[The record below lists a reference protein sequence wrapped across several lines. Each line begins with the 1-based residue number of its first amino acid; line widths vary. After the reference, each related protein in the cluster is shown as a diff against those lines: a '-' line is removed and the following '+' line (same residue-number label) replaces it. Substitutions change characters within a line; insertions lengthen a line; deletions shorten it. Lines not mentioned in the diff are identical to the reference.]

1 MPQKKNPDF
10 AELIR
15 GKTGRVVGDLVGLLV
30 VLKGLPLAYNK
41 DLQEDK
47 EGAFDAIDTLSASL
61 ATITGMLATMGINGE
76 AMRAGAQGGFMAA
89 TDLADFLAERG
100 VPFRDAHEIVGK
112 LVLLA
117 EKSGRNLEQLTL
129 DELRAASSVFDEAAC
144 DALRIE
150 NVVARRTS
158 EGGTAPSRV
167 AEQLAQAEA
176 LLHSHEKAL
185 TR

>member
-15 GKTGRVVGDLVGLLV
+15 GKTGRVVGDLVGLLT

-47 EGAFDAIDTLSASL
+47 EGAFDAIDTLSVSL
-61 ATITGMLATMGINGE
+61 ATMKGMLLTMRVNTE

-89 TDLADFLAERG
+89 TDLADVLAERG

-112 LVLLA
+112 LVLMA
-117 EKSGRNLEQLTL
+117 EKSGRSLEQLTL
-129 DELRAASSVFDEAAC
+129 DELREASEVFDEMAREV
-144 DALRIE
+144 LKIE

-158 EGGTAPSRV
+158 EGGTSPTRLAD
-167 AEQLAQAEA
+167 QLTQAQRS
-176 LLHSHEKAL
+176 LQTDSVTL
-185 TR
+185 